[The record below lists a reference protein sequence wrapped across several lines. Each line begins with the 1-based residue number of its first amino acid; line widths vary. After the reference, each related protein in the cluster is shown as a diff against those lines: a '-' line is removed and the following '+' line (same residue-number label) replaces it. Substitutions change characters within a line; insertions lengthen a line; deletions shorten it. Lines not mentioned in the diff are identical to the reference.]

1 MIMKKSLS
9 LPAIGIIIT
18 AVVLIAVNEYTEN
31 SFLNDYAYLLI
42 VVAML
47 AGVWLARRGKKS
59 QSAD

>member
-1 MIMKKSLS
+1 MKKGLS
-9 LPAIGIIIT
+9 LPAIGIIVT
-18 AVVLIAVNEYTEN
+18 AVALIAINEYTEN

-59 QSAD
+59 RSAD